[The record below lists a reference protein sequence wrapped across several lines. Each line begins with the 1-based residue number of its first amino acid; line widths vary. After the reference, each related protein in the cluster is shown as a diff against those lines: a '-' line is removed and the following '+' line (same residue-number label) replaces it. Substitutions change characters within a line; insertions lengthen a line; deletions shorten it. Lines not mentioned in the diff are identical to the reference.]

1 MGRPPAH
8 SDRTTPSSKTDGQL
22 TGPGQKGMERMPNEI
37 DTNIKLTRAEQTD
50 LLRVIRGRERVAKAA
65 VAERAAA
72 LRTDFEAQISKV
84 YSFDDN
90 AVWKAAMAAAA
101 KATEEA
107 RARVDLECQR
117 LGIPEEF
124 RPEIGQP
131 VWYRRG
137 ENAIAERR
145 AELRKLAY
153 AQITEAEQRAKVQIE
168 RISVEA
174 QTKVLET
181 GLSAPAQE
189 FLKMLP
195 SVETLMPALQLERV
209 EQLRIAS
216 RPSYH

>member
-1 MGRPPAH
+1 
-8 SDRTTPSSKTDGQL
+8 L
-22 TGPGQKGMERMPNEI
+22 TK
-37 DTNIKLTRAEQTD
+37 AEQTD

-65 VAERAAA
+65 VAER
-72 LRTDFEAQISKV
+72 RRRGDYEAQISRV

-90 AVWKAAMAAAA
+90 AIWKAAMAATA

-107 RARVDLECQR
+107 RAKVDLECHR
-117 LGIPEEF
+117 LGIPAEF

-131 VWYRRG
+131 IWYCRG
-137 ENAIAERR
+137 ENAMAERR
-145 AELRKLAY
+145 AELRKLAH
-153 AQITEAEQRAKVQIE
+153 AQITEAEKRARVHIE

-174 QTKVLET
+174 QSKVLET

-189 FLKMLP
+189 FLKILP

-216 RPSYH
+216 RLFYH